1 MVALSL
7 KPAVVCA
14 LAFSVCASLLIFRL
28 GVEVVTK
35 SDTTR
40 AGCSSA
46 AVPPACLARGTS
58 CPVYFQG
65 EAMKPDC
72 LRGTGILLHNKLA
85 GSRPACYTL
94 IW

>member
-1 MVALSL
+1 VCVCSVREIVPRTGLLVSL
-7 KPAVVCA
+7 A
-14 LAFSVCASLLIFRL
+14 
-28 GVEVVTK
+28 
-35 SDTTR
+35 R

-65 EAMKPDC
+65 VAMKPGC
-72 LRGTGILLHNKLA
+72 LSGAGILLHNNLA
-85 GSRPACYTL
+85 GSRSARYTL

>member
-1 MVALSL
+1 MHRILEVLWQHGGL
-7 KPAVVCA
+7 AVHS
-14 LAFSVCASLLIFRL
+14 FQSGRS
-28 GVEVVTK
+28 GVP
-35 SDTTR
+35 R

-65 EAMKPDC
+65 VAMKPDR